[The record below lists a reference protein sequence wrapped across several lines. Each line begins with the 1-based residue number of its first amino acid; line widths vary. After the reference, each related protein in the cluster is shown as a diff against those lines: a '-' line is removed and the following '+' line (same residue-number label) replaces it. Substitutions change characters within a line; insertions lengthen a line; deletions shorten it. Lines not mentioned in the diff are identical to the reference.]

1 MVVDES
7 GVGIR
12 IDKYLSSNTSYSR
25 NTILGMIE
33 NGYILVNNVVVK
45 PSYKLK
51 LKDNIFIKDGYI
63 KDVKV
68 EKKDIPLDIVYED
81 NDIIIINKPSGL
93 VVHPGNGNYNNTL
106 VNGLLYYT
114 DNLSNNNGLERVGI
128 VHRIDKDTSGLILA
142 CKNNKAHEV
151 MALEFK
157 NHTIKRTYIAL
168 LEGVLP
174 HNKVTVDAPIGRDVN
189 NRLKMAVTNKNSKN
203 AITHIEVIKRYK
215 NYTLV
220 KCLLETGR
228 THQIRVHTKYIGYPV
243 FNDPIYSN
251 KPCTEFGQFLHSY
264 SMEFNHP
271 ITKKHLYFECPL
283 PKEFQDFLNKLEIE
297 ENS

>member
-1 MVVDES
+1 
-7 GVGIR
+7 
-12 IDKYLSSNTSYSR
+12 
-25 NTILGMIE
+25 
-33 NGYILVNNVVVK
+33 
-45 PSYKLK
+45 
-51 LKDNIFIKDGYI
+51 
-63 KDVKV
+63 
-68 EKKDIPLDIVYED
+68 
-81 NDIIIINKPSGL
+81 
-93 VVHPGNGNYNNTL
+93 
-106 VNGLLYYT
+106 
-114 DNLSNNNGLERVGI
+114 
-128 VHRIDKDTSGLILA
+128 
-142 CKNNKAHEV
+142 
-151 MALEFK
+151 
-157 NHTIKRTYIAL
+157 
-168 LEGVLP
+168 
-174 HNKVTVDAPIGRDVN
+174 
-189 NRLKMAVTNKNSKN
+189 MAVTNKNSKN

-243 FNDPIYSN
+243 FNDPVYSN